1 MAHAESVLAIRHGK
15 NLGEVMDYLV
25 EVNCGYVRVDG
36 PNMEGPIFLTKE
48 QAYKLGADIS
58 NAAASIDRKP
68 VEMDSSFATI
78 DGRN

>member
-1 MAHAESVLAIRHGK
+1 
-15 NLGEVMDYLV
+15 MDYLV

-68 VEMDSSFATI
+68 VEFDQSFATI
-78 DGRN
+78 DGRGK